1 MAISLRCDTHTHT
14 LFSRHA
20 YATIEENVCAARD
33 AGLELLASTD
43 HFSDMLFPDFR
54 NYKNYQYLSTCHIWP
69 LEWKGVTL
77 LRGCEADIVDLE
89 GHLFGYDIPIDC
101 NVVGDPYA
109 EGSRSL
115 YDRVTEKLHYVIGSV
130 HSTRFAAN
138 AGSAACTEAYLR
150 VLENPKILMLGHIG
164 RSGLPIEIDPI
175 LLRAK
180 ELHKLIEINGH
191 SMESGGKVV
200 EKCRRIA
207 ERCAE
212 LGVSIAVNSD
222 AHVSCDIGN
231 FRTVPAM
238 LEEIHFPAELIATR
252 SRDSFLTAV
261 KRAGTCPE
269 KWLRP
274 KTV

>member
-20 YATIEENVCAARD
+20 YSTIEENVGAARD
-33 AGLELLASTD
+33 TGLELLVSTD

-69 LEWKGVTL
+69 LEWKGITL
-77 LRGCEADIVDLE
+77 LRGCEADIVDLD
-89 GHLFGYDIPIDC
+89 GHLFGYDIPIDH
-101 NVVGDPYA
+101 NVVGDPYK

-115 YDRVTEKLHYVIGSV
+115 YDRVTEKMHYVIGSV

-150 VLENPKILMLGHIG
+150 VLEDPKILMLGHIG

-180 ELHKLIEINGH
+180 ELHKLIEINSH
-191 SMESGGKVV
+191 SMESGGRVV

-222 AHVSCDIGN
+222 AHVSADIGN
-231 FRTVPAM
+231 FRNVPAM
-238 LEEIHFPAELIATR
+238 LEEIHFPEELIATR
-252 SRDSFLTAV
+252 SRESFLAAL
-261 KRAGTCPE
+261 RMAHTCPE
-269 KWLRP
+269 KIIP
-274 KTV
+274 V